1 MSVANPQGSQ
11 YERTRLAWRRTILAV
26 LVIAG
31 LGALHLATAGL
42 VREASLFGG
51 LTVAALAPAVHRL
64 RALRH
69 EVSVATWQPAVLTV
83 AACLMA
89 AVAFVPD

>member
-1 MSVANPQGSQ
+1 VDPQESQ

-31 LGALHLATAGL
+31 LGAMHLATAGL
-42 VREASLFGG
+42 VREASLFSA
-51 LTVAALAPAVHRL
+51 LTLAAVAPAAHRL

-69 EVSVATWQPAVLTV
+69 EVPVATWQPAMLTV
-83 AACLMA
+83 VACLMA
-89 AVAFVPD
+89 AVAFVPN